1 MRVQLRAVRLRQRTA
16 RGTFFARLRLPL
28 WLGAAAAGL
37 LGCNDLGVCGSHAEE
52 VRQAD
57 GTAYRCIQA
66 EDCPRA
72 SRVFV
77 CTTDT
82 SPQSTC
88 VKCEDSVCLRVVPES
103 CEEETL

>member
-1 MRVQLRAVRLRQRTA
+1 MRLQLRAVRFRWRTA
-16 RGTFFARLRLPL
+16 QAALRATLL
-28 WLGAAAAGL
+28 LGLGASAGL
-37 LGCNDLGVCGSHAEE
+37 LGCNDLEVCGSHAEE

-77 CTTDT
+77 CTTDV
-82 SPQSTC
+82 SSEREC
-88 VKCEDSVCLRVVPES
+88 VKCADSVCVRVVPEA
-103 CEEETL
+103 CE

>member
-1 MRVQLRAVRLRQRTA
+1 MRVELRAVRLRQRTA
-16 RGTFFARLRLPL
+16 RATSFPRLRLPL
-28 WLGAAAAGL
+28 LLGAVAAAGL
-37 LGCNDLGVCGSHAEE
+37 VGCNDLGVCGSHAEE

-77 CTTDT
+77 CTTDV
-82 SPQSTC
+82 STEREC
-88 VKCEDSVCLRVVPES
+88 VKCADAVCVRVIPEP
-103 CEEETL
+103 CE

>member
-77 CTTDT
+77 CTTDV
-82 SPQSTC
+82 SSEREC
-88 VKCEDSVCLRVVPES
+88 VKCADAVCVRVVPEP
-103 CEEETL
+103 CE

>member
-16 RGTFFARLRLPL
+16 RRTFFARLRLPL
-28 WLGAAAAGL
+28 LLGAMAL
-37 LGCNDLGVCGSHAEE
+37 PGCNDLGVCGSHAEE

-77 CTTDT
+77 CTTDV
-82 SPQSTC
+82 SSEREC
-88 VKCEDSVCLRVVPES
+88 VKCADAVCVRVIPEP
-103 CEEETL
+103 CE

>member
-1 MRVQLRAVRLRQRTA
+1 MRVQLRAVRLRWRTA
-16 RGTFFARLRLPL
+16 RAPLRASPGAVL
-28 WLGAAAAGL
+28 AAAL
-37 LGCNDLGVCGSHAEE
+37 LGCLFGCNDLEVCGSHSEQ
-52 VRQAD
+52 VLQD
-57 GTAYRCIQA
+57 GGAPYRCIQS